1 MTVHNENK
9 RRKEEVFK
17 REGRDNKILKKEV
30 VTEVWKYS
38 MKAGK
43 GK

>member
-9 RRKEEVFK
+9 RRKGEVFK
-17 REGRDNKILKKEV
+17 RKERHNKNLMNEIV
-30 VTEVWKYS
+30 AEVWKYS

-43 GK
+43 GE